1 MFYSVCRV
9 KIFSCFIKMLSEYNF
24 NTRIFSTEYWN
35 VLYCVAFSM
44 KESNKTKVKAFFNN
58 VFIPCNQCQLNY
70 ENYLSS
76 HPLTDIQTHTE
87 MVQWLFNLHNEIRSS
102 KGLALL
108 DFNYTLTLYNNHHS
122 NSLIYDQLNQ
132 ENSNCP
138 NC

>member
-1 MFYSVCRV
+1 
-9 KIFSCFIKMLSEYNF
+9 
-24 NTRIFSTEYWN
+24 
-35 VLYCVAFSM
+35 M

-70 ENYLSS
+70 ENYLSL

-108 DFNYTLTLYNNHHS
+108 DFNYTLMLYNNHHS